1 MGLFIFII
9 ILGSILGVVSLLVYF
24 RVKSTDTAY
33 LESQNSKTA
42 ETCQDFL
49 PFQDISDSMIDMG
62 NHSYR
67 AIINCGSVNYQ
78 LKTDGEKEVI
88 EASFQR
94 FINSLSHPI
103 TFFIQTAKID
113 YSKISENYLNDTSK
127 TLQEFPALSKYA
139 EEHHQFILN
148 APAYGGVEKQKKK
161 YIIVPFDEAV
171 ELTFANDKE
180 KKEYVMK
187 ELFLR
192 CQIIIE
198 GLQAIGITSKI
209 LNTRELAELLYSNHN
224 KDDSEFAESISS
236 GEYLSLMVEGDNKIQ
251 RMNSDAKFD
260 WILAETV
267 TRIKEDIISKPEIYE
282 KMKIDAMYAIE
293 EIEKI
298 RDKFAGYFKTEY
310 EEGVDLNGF
319 KIKKI

>member
-9 ILGSILGVVSLLVYF
+9 ILGTILGAVSLLVYF

-33 LESQNSKTA
+33 IEVKNSKTA

-49 PFQDISDSMIDMG
+49 PFKDISDSMIDMG

-67 AIINCGSVNYQ
+67 AIIDCGSVNYQ

-94 FINSLSHPI
+94 FVNSLSHPV
-103 TFFIQTAKID
+103 TFFIQTTKID
-113 YSKISENYLNDTSK
+113 YSKISENYLSDVSK

-139 EEHHQFILN
+139 EEHHNFILN
-148 APAYGGVEKQKKK
+148 SPAYGGVEKQKKK
-161 YIIVPFDEAV
+161 YIIVPFDEAA
-171 ELTFANDKE
+171 ELTFADDRE
-180 KKEYVMK
+180 KREYVMK

-192 CQIIIE
+192 CQILIE
-198 GLQAIGITSKI
+198 GLQSIGITSKI
-209 LNTRELAELLYSNHN
+209 LNTREIAELLYSTHN
-224 KDDSEFAESISS
+224 KEESEFAESISS

-251 RMNSDAKFD
+251 GMNSDAKFD

-267 TRIKEDIISKPEIYE
+267 TRIKEDIISKPETYDR
-282 KMKIDAMYAIE
+282 MKTDAMSAIE

-298 RDKFAGYFKTEY
+298 REKFAGYFKTEY
-310 EEGVDLNGF
+310 EEGVDINGF
-319 KIKKI
+319 EIK